1 VSSDFSQE
9 IDFHVYTVAVDVNPV
24 LWAVECELC
33 DRLLNEGTTDE
44 GEVGRLE
51 FAHKAFHAGMSVD
64 DYKFYRRTVARR
76 ERTRNEN

>member
-1 VSSDFSQE
+1 MSSDFSQE

-51 FAHKAFHAGMSVD
+51 FAHKAFHAGLNLSE
-64 DYKFYRRTVARR
+64 YRNLRR
-76 ERTRNEN
+76 KGNRK